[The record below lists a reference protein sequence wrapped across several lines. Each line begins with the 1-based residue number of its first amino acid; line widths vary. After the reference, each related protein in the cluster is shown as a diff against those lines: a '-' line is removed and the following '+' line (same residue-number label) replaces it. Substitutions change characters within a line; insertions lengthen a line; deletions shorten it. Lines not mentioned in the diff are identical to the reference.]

1 MAPSG
6 GRGRTRNLEVR
17 FCFGYRPPNF
27 GCDNRMNFPTLQS
40 LRSLACSPTRSRRS
54 PLPEGAFWGVRTL
67 QKFPAGATIGR
78 PLVRQRLTSR
88 IRRGGVSPPAC
99 RKFYPAFRRRTDEP
113 ALCKGRCRA
122 ERGGGVVSDK
132 LSSFFPANFTPLQS
146 LRRCRASSLCTREP
160 LGLCKHCKNILLLQ
174 GTGLPPHLSGCPPD
188 NSHTRPLRSLITDNL
203 PHPE

>member
-1 MAPSG
+1 
-6 GRGRTRNLEVR
+6 
-17 FCFGYRPPNF
+17 
-27 GCDNRMNFPTLQS
+27 MNFPTLQS

-146 LRRCRASSLCTREP
+146 LRRCRASPLYTR
-160 LGLCKHCKNILLLQ
+160 GLWVCANIAK
-174 GTGLPPHLSGCPPD
+174 TFCFCRVRVCPRICPVD
-188 NSHTRPLRSLITDNL
+188 RLITAIPAPSTLSSPTTAL
-203 PHPE
+203 PGIKNFFQGLTKLFPSAIINTFAGVV